1 MAMVAGLISRFGVF
15 VIGAWMAV
23 SGRGV
28 TAGMVIVFVQLHNVS
43 QEA

>member
-1 MAMVAGLISRFGVF
+1 MASVAGLISQFGVF

-28 TAGMVIVFVQLHNVS
+28 TAGMVIVFVHLCNVS

>member
-1 MAMVAGLISRFGVF
+1 MASVAGLISLFGVF

-28 TAGMVIVFVQLHNVS
+28 SAGMVIVFVQLYNVS